1 MSQQDSASD
10 TNHGEM
16 PVGAGDN
23 APNNTGI
30 VENRNSDNRYKN
42 NNRRDRSGSGSF
54 QANNNFVN
62 RGGNRNN
69 PPQMTTPHQQQ
80 YPQQLYY
87 PVQYSAQSMDQEANQ
102 YYYNLYC
109 NLYQQYKSSGYEET
123 MSRNTAQ
130 YYASQYLQAYLQNR
144 QYNYQTVV
152 GAYQQQTL
160 MPMAQQ
166 YQAPLEHQHQ
176 PLATTATNTQQF
188 AVAGPSSVPVS
199 AATNVSASLPSAPNT
214 AQPVAAVPAA
224 PAATSQEVPKSETFA
239 PAADP
244 VAPTFSIVPPQPKQ
258 LKIQKKVGDVFQN
271 VDLKAIAAEPRVVNA
286 DATKDNVASLSDET
300 EKLSV
305 ETNVHQTVEAPASWE
320 NTPVLPG
327 QSFSAPPALHK
338 VSDAVPSSSSR
349 PNGRMYTRQQI
360 MDLKPAEF
368 QRIPMYTTGVTI
380 TGDATPDSRRGAGGY
395 RDGKGGQG
403 GRGGEFRERGSIEIG
418 GRGGNRRDGH
428 REGGDEWQKE
438 RLSPKNPPTKPVL
451 AFKKDVKDDPMAML
465 ENDATDIINKIT
477 PETFEK
483 LSKKTL
489 ELKVTNTAMLD
500 TLVKLIFEAAVT
512 QSGFSGVFADLCN
525 FLTESAVDWN
535 FFTVVKNAD
544 KDEYFWI
551 KDVTF
556 PEEFAGPFYEKSA
569 IFEAIASNP
578 PMKAMPGQTL
588 TSVDVVLIDNTLVR
602 MSKNLSEAF
611 LITYMSFDTVPAENR
626 SQSVFPDEQ
635 SAKKD
640 AATQV
645 SFRACLAQNCERE
658 FHASVQD
665 ENLYD
670 GVDEELRQLRA
681 LRSTMGESEFERKE
695 QDIEEKRIKIKRRML
710 GNIKFVGELYKRK
723 LLNTETMH
731 YCITKLIGTADQ
743 QSAVVHD
750 EQDLELLLH
759 LLTTLGETLEQKSKK
774 SKNKSLSTQ
783 FDQYFVRLE
792 ELRTDTKL
800 PSRIRFAI
808 DDLIKLRQRSWQGK
822 KQAEGPMKI
831 SELHNKLQED
841 QKATAAPAVG
851 NVGKPG
857 PGKGAGGGGAPA
869 SSKGGPGRGGG
880 HQDVRA
886 GTNKGMA
893 PGPSGG
899 GKGGMPVTIAGRGG
913 ANVGGGNK
921 GPQDSRDFNKK
932 PVSVPT
938 GKVSTDRAAA
948 AAEPEVYVFDT
959 KSMKGKAVESLEE
972 YLSGVDAG
980 EVVQT
985 LNEQPL
991 AFAGQLIL
999 ETLEKLFNMS
1009 DANKRKKLL
1018 ELIGH
1023 NDILGELTRGRDA
1036 VKQAIETHDG
1046 LKNLVDTL
1054 LDVKEAPER
1063 FASLAAALVK
1073 GNVLTASWVEDV
1085 IGRFHA
1091 HNIDQGYE
1099 APDVDVVFDRFKSTL
1114 SKELKM

>member
-1 MSQQDSASD
+1 
-10 TNHGEM
+10 
-16 PVGAGDN
+16 
-23 APNNTGI
+23 
-30 VENRNSDNRYKN
+30 
-42 NNRRDRSGSGSF
+42 
-54 QANNNFVN
+54 
-62 RGGNRNN
+62 
-69 PPQMTTPHQQQ
+69 
-80 YPQQLYY
+80 
-87 PVQYSAQSMDQEANQ
+87 
-102 YYYNLYC
+102 
-109 NLYQQYKSSGYEET
+109 
-123 MSRNTAQ
+123 
-130 YYASQYLQAYLQNR
+130 
-144 QYNYQTVV
+144 
-152 GAYQQQTL
+152 
-160 MPMAQQ
+160 
-166 YQAPLEHQHQ
+166 
-176 PLATTATNTQQF
+176 
-188 AVAGPSSVPVS
+188 VAGPALVPVAPATNS
-199 AATNVSASLPSAPNT
+199 AAPKAAQSLAP
-214 AQPVAAVPAA
+214 QSAA

-239 PAADP
+239 STADP
-244 VAPTFSIVPPQPKQ
+244 AAPTFSIVPPQPKQ
-258 LKIQKKVGDVFQN
+258 LKIQKKIGDVVQN
-271 VDLKAIAAEPRVVNA
+271 VDLKAIAAEPRIINA
-286 DATKDNVASLSDET
+286 DASKETTAVAALADKA

-305 ETNVHQTVEAPASWE
+305 DTNVNQAVAPSNWE
-320 NTPVLPG
+320 NIPVVPD
-327 QSFSAPPALHK
+327 QSFGAPPALHK
-338 VSDAVPSSSSR
+338 ISVAVPSSSSSS
-349 PNGRMYTRQQI
+349 NGHMYTRQQI

-380 TGDATPDSRRGAGGY
+380 SGDATPDSRRGAGGF

-403 GRGGEFRERGSIEIG
+403 GQGGRGGEYRERGNNENG
-418 GRGGNRRDGH
+418 GRGGNR
-428 REGGDEWQKE
+428 DEWQKE
-438 RLSPKNPPTKPVL
+438 RLSPKNPPSKPVL
-451 AFKKDVKDDPMAML
+451 AFKKDAKDDPMALL

-512 QSGFSGVFADLCN
+512 QAGFSGVFADLCN

-535 FFTVVKNAD
+535 FFTVVKNVD

-569 IFEAIASNP
+569 IYDAIASTP

-588 TSVDVVLIDNTLVR
+588 TSVDIVLVNNTLVR

-611 LITYMSFDTVPAENR
+611 LITYMPFDTVPAENR

-640 AATQV
+640 ASTQV

-681 LRSTMGESEFERKE
+681 IRSTMGESEFERKE

-731 YCITKLIGTADQ
+731 YCITKLIGTADKQ
-743 QSAVVHD
+743 NTVVHD

-759 LLTTLGETLEQKSKK
+759 LLTTLGETLEQKSKR
-774 SKNKSLSTQ
+774 SKNKSLSVQ

-808 DDLIKLRQRSWQGK
+808 DDLIKLRQRNWQGK

-841 QKATAAPAVG
+841 QKATAVPASG
-851 NVGKPG
+851 NAGKTG
-857 PGKGAGGGGAPA
+857 TGKGVGGGGVPA
-869 SSKGGPGRGGG
+869 SAKSGAGRGGP
-880 HQDVRA
+880 QDVRA
-886 GTNKGMA
+886 GTGKN
-893 PGPSGG
+893 GPSGSS
-899 GKGGMPVTIAGRGG
+899 KGGAPVSIAGRGG
-913 ANVGGGNK
+913 ANGAYK
-921 GPQDSRDFNKK
+921 APQDTRDTNKK
-932 PVSVPT
+932 PAGAAP
-938 GKVSTDRAAA
+938 GKGSSERAVV
-948 AAEPEVYVFDT
+948 AEPEVYVFGT
-959 KSMKGKAVESLEE
+959 KALKGKAVESLEE
-972 YLSGVDAG
+972 YLNGVDVG

-985 LNEQPL
+985 LKEQSL

-1023 NDILGELTRGRDA
+1023 RDILGELIRCREA

-1063 FASLAAALVK
+1063 FALLASVLVK
-1073 GNVLTASWVEDV
+1073 GNVLNESWLEEVV
-1085 IGRFHA
+1085 GRFHA

-1099 APDVDVVFDRFKSTL
+1099 APDVNVVFDRLKSTL
-1114 SKELKM
+1114 ASELKK